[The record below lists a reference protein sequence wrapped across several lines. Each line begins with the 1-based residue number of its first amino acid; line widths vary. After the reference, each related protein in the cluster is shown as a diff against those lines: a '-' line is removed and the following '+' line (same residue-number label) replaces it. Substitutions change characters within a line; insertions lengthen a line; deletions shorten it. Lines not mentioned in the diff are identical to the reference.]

1 MRDTYLITYKTN
13 IMKKFI
19 FTESQMKIILD
30 NVVEEQILTEQ
41 TAELNAKKAI
51 QCFLNKVVG
60 SKLEVD
66 GLHGDSTEMAISDF
80 QSRVNKRKK
89 YGSIDVDGVWGY
101 NTGESLTASEK
112 KIMSDCVAE
121 HGDIIDKFL
130 HWVGL
135 S

>member
-1 MRDTYLITYKTN
+1 
-13 IMKKFI
+13 MKKFI
-19 FTESQMKIILD
+19 FTESQMKRILD

-60 SKLEVD
+60 SKLVVD

-89 YGSIDVDGVWGY
+89 YGSVVVDGVWGY

-112 KIMSDCVAE
+112 KIMSDCVAK